1 MTFNPPKLAD
11 FGKVTEL
18 STTGV
23 IKEHV
28 TIGIAELV
36 VMHNP
41 AVLITRGLGSCVAI
55 SLRDPVARFGALAHI
70 ILPSIEKS
78 NDKEHPLKFADSA
91 IEIAVKQLMEKGCLK
106 SRIVAKIAGGACM
119 FNLEKQIINV
129 GARNIEAVIS
139 KLGELKIPILADDTG
154 GNYGRTVE
162 FDIEKGSL
170 TVKTALNGVKVL

>member
-1 MTFNPPKLAD
+1 MTINPAKQV
-11 FGKVTEL
+11 GCEKVSEL
-18 STTGV
+18 SATGV
-23 IKEHV
+23 IKEHI

-36 VMHNP
+36 VIHNP

-91 IEIAVKQLMEKGCLK
+91 IEIALKQLLENGCLK

-119 FNLEKQIINV
+119 FNLENQVINI
-129 GARNIEAVIS
+129 GARNIEAVIN
-139 KLGELKIPILADDTG
+139 KLEELNIPILANDTG
-154 GNYGRTVE
+154 GNCGRTVE

-170 TVKTALNGVKVL
+170 TVKTAMNGVKVL